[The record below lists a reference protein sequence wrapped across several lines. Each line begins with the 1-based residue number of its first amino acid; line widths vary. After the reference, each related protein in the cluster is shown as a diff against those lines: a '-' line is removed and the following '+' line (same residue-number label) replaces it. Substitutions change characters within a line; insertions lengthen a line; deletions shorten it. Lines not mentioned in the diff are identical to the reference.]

1 MLIYI
6 LYYIGKEK
14 RIMKKVL
21 MVLTMVFVLASVT
34 VAKPLGSGTKWAVEQ
49 AIVKNEEQILNDKKV
64 AASTDNYIEWLE
76 TTDFSEKVIKKSD
89 LKKVNSV
96 KKELD
101 SELRYYRVLCDVSVK
116 LWTKMNEGYKKA
128 LEENDTKYFYKP
140 VSTAEV
146 ELSPRINEC
155 EKKLRSLDFQLKETL
170 KIYGYN

>member
-1 MLIYI
+1 MA
-6 LYYIGKEK
+6 KEK
-14 RIMKKVL
+14 RMMKKIFTVL
-21 MVLTMVFVLASVT
+21 MMVFVLASVT

-49 AIVKNEEQILNDKKV
+49 GIAKNEEQILHDKKV
-64 AASTDNYIEWLE
+64 LVSTDNYIEWLE

-89 LKKVNSV
+89 LKKVNNI

-101 SELRYYRVLCDVSVK
+101 SELRYYRVLCDVSIK

-146 ELSPRINEC
+146 ELRPRIIEC
-155 EKKLRSLDFQLKETL
+155 ERKLQSLDFKLKTIL
-170 KIYGYN
+170 RVYGYIISG